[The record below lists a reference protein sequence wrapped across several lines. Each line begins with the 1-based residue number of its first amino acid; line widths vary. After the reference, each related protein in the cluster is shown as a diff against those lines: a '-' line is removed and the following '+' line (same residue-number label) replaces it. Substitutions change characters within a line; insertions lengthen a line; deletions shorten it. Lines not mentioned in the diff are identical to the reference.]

1 MTTQGMQ
8 ETGVS
13 SLGQEYP
20 LELETVTHSS
30 TFAWRI
36 TLFFFFFWLCWIF
49 VTLHR
54 LSLDAASE
62 GYSSCNALHCIA
74 VSILVAEHA
83 RALGVRTTVVVA
95 RVLSNYR
102 PRFAAP

>member
-1 MTTQGMQ
+1 MLVPRVFLSMSFFSVLNLLI
-8 ETGVS
+8 VS
-13 SLGQEYP
+13 RS
-20 LELETVTHSS
+20 HS
-30 TFAWRI
+30 
-36 TLFFFFFWLCWIF
+36 FFFFFWLCWIF